1 MAVYTE
7 VADEEL
13 EAFIASYDIGALTSC
28 KGIAEGVEN
37 SNYLVQ
43 TQAGRYILTLYEKRV
58 ARKDLPYFLAL
69 MEHLAARGISCPL
82 PVHDRE
88 GRTLRELAGRPAA
101 LITFLDGVSVR
112 RASIEQCASV
122 GRALGQF
129 HVAGE
134 SFPRSRAN
142 SLSLSDWAP
151 LFEAIGDRA
160 DTIIPGLA
168 GEIRKELAYLDK
180 SWPSGLPQG
189 VIHADL
195 FPDNVFFL
203 GQEVSGLIDFYFAC
217 NDVLAYDIAICLNA
231 WCFESD
237 ASFNVTKA
245 RAFLQ
250 AYEGVRPLSAG
261 ELAALPALARGAAL
275 RFLLT
280 RSYDWLNTDGEALV
294 KRKDPNE
301 YLRKLQIPS
310 QGEVVPRLRAR
321 GALRVEREAEGRH
334 PHRRRLLR
342 QSGARRLGRHSP
354 VGPAPQGAERRRTA
368 HHQQSHGAD
377 GGDLGAGSAEVSL
390 GRRPLHRLELS
401 TRRHH
406 QLDQGLEA

>member
-13 EAFIASYDIGALTSC
+13 DAFIASYDIGALTSC

-43 TQAGRYILTLYEKRV
+43 TEAGRYILTLYEKRV
-58 ARKDLPYFLAL
+58 APKDLPYFLAL
-69 MEHLAARGISCPL
+69 MEHLAARGIRCPL

-88 GRTLRELAGRPAA
+88 GRNLRKLAGRPAA
-101 LITFLDGVSVR
+101 LINFLDGVSVR
-112 RASIEQCASV
+112 RASIEQCASL
-122 GRALGQF
+122 GRALGRL

-134 SFPRSRAN
+134 SFAQTRAN
-142 SLSLSDWAP
+142 SLSLPGWGP
-151 LFEAIGDRA
+151 LANAIGKRA
-160 DTIIPGLA
+160 DTVIRGLA
-168 GEIRKELAYLDK
+168 GEIGKELAHLDK
-180 SWPSGLPQG
+180 AWPRDLPQG

-217 NDVLAYDIAICLNA
+217 TDMLAYDIAICLNA

-237 ASFNVTKA
+237 ASFNITKA

-250 AYEGVRPLSAG
+250 AYEGVRPLTAN
-261 ELAALPALARGAAL
+261 ELAALPTLARGAAL

-301 YLRKLQIPS
+301 YLRKL
-310 QGEVVPRLRAR
+310 RF
-321 GALRVEREAEGRH
+321 
-334 PHRRRLLR
+334 HRRVKSYRDY
-342 QSGARRLGRHSP
+342 GLGEH
-354 VGPAPQGAERRRTA
+354 
-368 HHQQSHGAD
+368 
-377 GGDLGAGSAEVSL
+377 
-390 GRRPLHRLELS
+390 
-401 TRRHH
+401 
-406 QLDQGLEA
+406 